1 MNVIKLISSSVKY
14 GSVRL
19 KPTHNISKPMNSIN
33 RLLIPTFFL
42 VLGLMLTSC
51 QQDSAQQQFEAEA
64 YGPAEGYT
72 ETDLQ
77 QNVLSQDKQD
87 WRVSPYYEGLIRVL
101 PLFPNPISYGG
112 TAYLEMTLNGA
123 PVQSYV
129 ELGYLN
135 FNNRWI
141 PLQQETVGSEFE
153 LVTFVI
159 DSRNFGSS
167 AELARGLHR
176 LLLYDGNQRLIT
188 YGDIFIQ

>member
-1 MNVIKLISSSVKY
+1 MESITLLRRLGSSTSAFPESNKLRRD
-14 GSVRL
+14 G
-19 KPTHNISKPMNSIN
+19 
-33 RLLIPTFFL
+33 LLRN
-42 VLGLMLTSC
+42 
-51 QQDSAQQQFEAEA
+51 D
-64 YGPAEGYT
+64 
-72 ETDLQ
+72 
-77 QNVLSQDKQD
+77 
-87 WRVSPYYEGLIRVL
+87 
-101 PLFPNPISYGG
+101 
-112 TAYLEMTLNGA
+112 LNGA

-135 FNNRWI
+135 YNNRWI

>member
-1 MNVIKLISSSVKY
+1 
-14 GSVRL
+14 
-19 KPTHNISKPMNSIN
+19 MNSIN
-33 RLLIPTFFL
+33 RLHIPSFFL
-42 VLGLMLTSC
+42 LVGLIFGSC
-51 QQDSAQQQFEAEA
+51 QQDSAQRQYEAEA
-64 YGPAEGYT
+64 YGVVEGYT
-72 ETDLQ
+72 QTDLQ
-77 QNVLSQDKQD
+77 QNILSQDKQD

-135 FNNRWI
+135 YNNRWVH
-141 PLQQETVGSEFE
+141 LQQQTVRSEFE

-167 AELARGLHR
+167 AEVARGLHR

>member
-1 MNVIKLISSSVKY
+1 MDVIELVTYANKKGLVHLKHIPHFYILMNNNK
-14 GSVRL
+14 
-19 KPTHNISKPMNSIN
+19 
-33 RLLIPTFFL
+33 RLLIPFIL
-42 VLGLMLTSC
+42 LLLGLLLTTC
-51 QQDSAQQQFEAEA
+51 QQDSAQQQYEAEA
-64 YGPAEGYT
+64 YGPIEGYT
-72 ETDLQ
+72 QTDLQ
-77 QNVLSQDKQD
+77 QNVLSQDKKD
-87 WRVSPYYEGLIRVL
+87 WQVSPYYQGLIRIL

-123 PVQSYV
+123 PIQSYV

-135 FNNRWI
+135 FNNQWI
-141 PLQQETVGSEFE
+141 PLQQETVSSEFE

-188 YGDIFIQ
+188 YGDIFIK

>member
-1 MNVIKLISSSVKY
+1 MDVIELVTYANKKGLVHLKHIPHFYILMNNNK
-14 GSVRL
+14 
-19 KPTHNISKPMNSIN
+19 
-33 RLLIPTFFL
+33 RLLIPFIL
-42 VLGLMLTSC
+42 LLLGLLLTTC
-51 QQDSAQQQFEAEA
+51 QQDSAQQQYEAEA
-64 YGPAEGYT
+64 YGPVEGYT
-72 ETDLQ
+72 QTDLQ
-77 QNVLSQDKQD
+77 QNVLSQDKKD
-87 WRVSPYYEGLIRVL
+87 WQVSPYYEGLIRIL

-123 PVQSYV
+123 PIQSYV

-135 FNNRWI
+135 FNNQWI
-141 PLQQETVGSEFE
+141 PLQQETVSSEFE

-188 YGDIFIQ
+188 YGDIFIK

>member
-1 MNVIKLISSSVKY
+1 MDVIELVTYANKKGLVHLKHIPHFYILMNNNK
-14 GSVRL
+14 
-19 KPTHNISKPMNSIN
+19 
-33 RLLIPTFFL
+33 RLLIPFIL
-42 VLGLMLTSC
+42 LLLGLLLTTC
-51 QQDSAQQQFEAEA
+51 QQDSAQQQYEAEA
-64 YGPAEGYT
+64 YGPIEGYT
-72 ETDLQ
+72 QTDLQ
-77 QNVLSQDKQD
+77 QNVLSQDKKD
-87 WRVSPYYEGLIRVL
+87 WQVSPYYEGLIRIL

-123 PVQSYV
+123 PIQSYV

-135 FNNRWI
+135 FNNQWI
-141 PLQQETVGSEFE
+141 PLQQETVSSEFE

-188 YGDIFIQ
+188 YGDIFIK

>member
-1 MNVIKLISSSVKY
+1 MN
-14 GSVRL
+14 
-19 KPTHNISKPMNSIN
+19 NIN
-33 RLLIPTFFL
+33 RLLIPFNL
-42 VLGLMLTSC
+42 LLLGLLLTSC
-51 QQDSAQQQFEAEA
+51 QQDSAQQQYEAEA
-64 YGPAEGYT
+64 YGPIEGYT
-72 ETDLQ
+72 QTDLQ
-77 QNVLSQDKQD
+77 QNVLSEDKKD
-87 WRVSPYYEGLIRVL
+87 WQVSPYYEGLIRIL

-123 PVQSYV
+123 PIQSYV

-135 FNNRWI
+135 FNNQWI
-141 PLQQETVGSEFE
+141 PLQQETVSSEFE

-188 YGDIFIQ
+188 YGDIFIK